1 MTECMGAIAR
11 ETQPEGAVRRL
22 AGDLRQINSELELER
37 NRLASIQM
45 RILGQNELATKPVSS
60 VDSPPEPVRQDLEEL
75 QYQINQY
82 RELVLQINS
91 IDNALIEL

>member
-1 MTECMGAIAR
+1 MSETMGAIAR
-11 ETQPEGAVRRL
+11 EAQPEGAIRRL

-37 NRLASIQM
+37 NRLASM
-45 RILGQNELATKPVSS
+45 KTRVLGQHEVAPPTNT

-75 QYQINQY
+75 QHQINQY
-82 RELVLQINS
+82 RELVCQINA

>member
-1 MTECMGAIAR
+1 MSESMGAIAR
-11 ETQPEGAVRRL
+11 EATPEGAIRRM

-37 NRLASIQM
+37 NRLSSIQV
-45 RILGQNELATKPVSS
+45 RILGQHEIKAQVHT

-75 QYQINQY
+75 QHQISQY
-82 RELVLQINS
+82 RELVLQINA

>member
-1 MTECMGAIAR
+1 MAESMGAIAR

-37 NRLASIQM
+37 NRLSSIQA
-45 RILGQNELATKPVSS
+45 RILGQHEVAKTNT

-75 QYQINQY
+75 QHQIGQY
-82 RELVLQINS
+82 RELVIQINA